1 MAADGAGH
9 GQVGAVRDAG
19 ARRSGRR
26 GVGRQDAARAED
38 SGDRLAVDGEQAEAG
53 EAGRVNRRVTSR
65 VVNSG
70 WQCGRPGSQA
80 PAIREG
86 GRAMGEYAF
95 GLQGI
100 DWVGLAVT
108 WVYLV
113 GWLVVTRR
121 TRK

>member
-1 MAADGAGH
+1 
-9 GQVGAVRDAG
+9 
-19 ARRSGRR
+19 
-26 GVGRQDAARAED
+26 
-38 SGDRLAVDGEQAEAG
+38 
-53 EAGRVNRRVTSR
+53 
-65 VVNSG
+65 
-70 WQCGRPGSQA
+70 
-80 PAIREG
+80 
-86 GRAMGEYAF
+86 MGEYAF